1 MSRKPSLTAIGD
13 LNCHTH
19 AERVEVLGRLFH
31 IYDEQLRKIISIRL
45 GTELRGRLDS
55 NDIMQETF
63 IGAINSFDSF
73 EFRSEAG
80 VINWLSRIAESAIT
94 RAASHF
100 SAAKRRADHLPNDE
114 QNSLEQDTQIVDY
127 RGGPGTFAEAREEA
141 NIVEECVGELPPQ
154 YREIIVLRDYI
165 GYGWEAIAKEHGR
178 PSVDAARMMHARAR
192 LELDKQVRGRM
203 RKI

>member
-1 MSRKPSLTAIGD
+1 MSRNLSLTAIVGV
-13 LNCHTH
+13 NCRTH
-19 AERVEVLGRLFH
+19 SERVEVLGRLFH
-31 IYDEQLRKIISIRL
+31 IYDDQLRKIISIRL

-94 RAASHF
+94 RAAKHF
-100 SAAKRRADHLPNDE
+100 SAAKRRAERLPNDE
-114 QNSLEQDTQIVDY
+114 QHSLERDTQIADY
-127 RGGPGTFAEAREEA
+127 RRGPGSFAAAREEA
-141 NIVEECVGELPPQ
+141 SIVEECVGELPPQ
-154 YREIIVLRDYI
+154 YREIIVLRDYV
-165 GYGWEAIAKEHGR
+165 GYGWEAIAKVHGR
-178 PSVDAARMMHARAR
+178 PSVDAARMMHAKAR

-203 RKI
+203 RMI